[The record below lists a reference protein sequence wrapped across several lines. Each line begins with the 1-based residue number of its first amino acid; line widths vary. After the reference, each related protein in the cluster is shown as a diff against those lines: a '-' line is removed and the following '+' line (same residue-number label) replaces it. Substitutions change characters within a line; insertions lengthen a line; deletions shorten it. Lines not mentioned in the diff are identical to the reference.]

1 MEIVTGLRGTPHITS
16 ADTIGFQQGIATVG
30 SGALPVGEKFRSE
43 LASNNELKIYDGEGV
58 IQGVHFRVL
67 PGTYDSITLE
77 NGAQGQKRKDLIVV
91 RYTKDAET
99 GYENTVWAVKKG
111 TSTTGTPAEPT
122 ATEGDIRAG
131 DALAEVPWYVVEYDG
146 INVTSVTPKFSTLM
160 NIQELTEGFSELN
173 RNMKYTHL
181 QSDVYGYIELPSGLK
196 AVYGVYPLNGLASD
210 AATGG
215 YTRTIDISS
224 YGLQDPVWAIATALY
239 PSGWPETA
247 VHHANKNEIKIGSK
261 YNNAGGAIQW
271 MVIG

>member
-16 ADTIGFQQGIATVG
+16 ADVIGFQQGIATVG

-99 GYENTVWAVKKG
+99 GYENTEWVVKKG
-111 TSTTGTPAEPT
+111 TSTTGTPTEPT

-160 NIQELTEGFSELN
+160 NIQELTEGFGELN
-173 RNMKYTHL
+173 RN
-181 QSDVYGYIELPSGLK
+181 
-196 AVYGVYPLNGLASD
+196 
-210 AATGG
+210 
-215 YTRTIDISS
+215 IDILKSHDFEQDGRALKVSMNPSNLTNGAYDGFYS
-224 YGLQDPVWAIATALY
+224 YGNYTAGAPSNWSGFMIAGTAFQG
-239 PSGWPETA
+239 SGYYHIKYAFTY
-247 VHHANKNEIKIGSK
+247 NGEIYYMVQESGTGSLITPWTKITG
-261 YNNAGGAIQW
+261 N
-271 MVIG
+271 

>member
-1 MEIVTGLRGTPHITS
+1 MRF
-16 ADTIGFQQGIATVG
+16 D
-30 SGALPVGEKFRSE
+30 
-43 LASNNELKIYDGEGV
+43 
-58 IQGVHFRVL
+58 
-67 PGTYDSITLE
+67 
-77 NGAQGQKRKDLIVV
+77 
-91 RYTKDAET
+91 
-99 GYENTVWAVKKG
+99 
-111 TSTTGTPAEPT
+111 
-122 ATEGDIRAG
+122 
-131 DALAEVPWYVVEYDG
+131 
-146 INVTSVTPKFSTLM
+146 M
-160 NIQELTEGFSELN
+160 NFILLN

-247 VHHANKNEIKIGSK
+247 VHHANKNEIKISSK

>member
-16 ADTIGFQQGIATVG
+16 ADAIGFQQGIATVG

-111 TSTTGTPAEPT
+111 TSTTGTPTEPT

-160 NIQELTEGFSELN
+160 NIQELTEGFGELN
-173 RNMKYTHL
+173 RNTIIVEFHHCKTGQSWYIVPQRSGYALIAAYNIRNDTTNSVKGIQKRSSGDYTVMF
-181 QSDVYGYIELPSGLK
+181 DDTPGGELDLW
-196 AVYGVYPLNGLASD
+196 L
-210 AATGG
+210 
-215 YTRTIDISS
+215 
-224 YGLQDPVWAIATALY
+224 VWARVGT
-239 PSGWPETA
+239 SET
-247 VHHANKNEIKIGSK
+247 
-261 YNNAGGAIQW
+261 
-271 MVIG
+271 

>member
-16 ADTIGFQQGIATVG
+16 ADAIGFQQGIATVG

-77 NGAQGQKRKDLIVV
+77 NGTQGQKRKDLIVV

-99 GYENTVWAVKKG
+99 GYENTEWVVKKG
-111 TSTTGTPAEPT
+111 TSTTGTPTEPT

-173 RNMKYTHL
+173 RKFPGSWHVDYTRITLNYDNGILRGYHL
-181 QSDVYGYIELPSGLK
+181 FDGNVL
-196 AVYGVYPLNGLASD
+196 
-210 AATGG
+210 AATA
-215 YTRTIDISS
+215 TIDHAASTPYNQTDELYVQRALGGTRNRIDVFARGQFVS
-224 YGLQDPVWAIATALY
+224 GHVLNVNVIAIIQD
-239 PSGWPETA
+239 
-247 VHHANKNEIKIGSK
+247 
-261 YNNAGGAIQW
+261 
-271 MVIG
+271 

>member
-16 ADTIGFQQGIATVG
+16 ADAIGFQQGIATVG

-160 NIQELTEGFSELN
+160 NIQELTEGFGELN
-173 RNMKYTHL
+173 RNTIIVEIRHCDPGQSWYIVSDRSGYVLIAAYTIRNDTTNSVKGI
-181 QSDVYGYIELPSGLK
+181 QK
-196 AVYGVYPLNGLASD
+196 RAS
-210 AATGG
+210 TG
-215 YTRTIDISS
+215 YTIMFDDTPFGELD
-224 YGLQDPVWAIATALY
+224 LWLAWARQGT
-239 PSGWPETA
+239 GET
-247 VHHANKNEIKIGSK
+247 
-261 YNNAGGAIQW
+261 
-271 MVIG
+271 